1 MMQTR
6 HYSQLYRRLRDVDPR
21 DYQRIIRMYEE
32 KETEVGRLDVLE
44 NFELTVYYVDALFHT
59 GAYRQHQMMVDL
71 VIKTS
76 IAHNIQGV
84 PGIKQDIFHYLL
96 FRKAASAY
104 RLQDYNTAI
113 YVAQELIRMCPEEE
127 LYVRFLRAARFK
139 EQKSTLQFGR
149 ASFIFCML
157 LTALV
162 ITLDLLV
169 VEPFYPAGTE
179 AMQWLT
185 VDLWVI
191 GLLLLVGSYGYAY
204 IRAERYAHQFRRN
217 LPKK

>member
-1 MMQTR
+1 MQAR

-32 KETEVGRLDVLE
+32 KETEIGRLDVVE
-44 NFELTVYYVDALFHT
+44 HFELTTYYVDALFHT

-71 VIKTS
+71 VIQAS
-76 IAHNIQGV
+76 IAHNIRRV
-84 PGIKQDIFHYLL
+84 PGIEPDVFHHLL

-104 RLQDYNTAI
+104 RLQDYDTAI

-127 LYVRFLRAARFK
+127 IYVRFLRAALFK

-157 LTALV
+157 MTALV

-169 VEPFYPAGTE
+169 VKHFYPAGTE

-185 VDLWVI
+185 IDLWVI

-204 IRAERYAHQFRRN
+204 FRAERYAHQFQRSQPN
-217 LPKK
+217 K

>member
-1 MMQTR
+1 MQAR

-21 DYQRIIRMYEE
+21 DFQRIIRMYEE
-32 KETEVGRLDVLE
+32 KETEIGKLDVLE

-71 VIKTS
+71 VIQTS
-76 IAHNIQGV
+76 IKHNIRRV
-84 PGIKQDIFHYLL
+84 PGIEQDIFHYLL

-104 RLQDYNTAI
+104 RLQDYDSAI
-113 YVAQELIRMCPEEE
+113 YVAQELIRMCPGED
-127 LYVRFLRAARFK
+127 LYVRFLRAACFK
-139 EQKSTLQFGR
+139 EQKATLQFGR

-169 VEPFYPAGTE
+169 VKHFYPTGTE

-185 VDLWVI
+185 IDLWVI

-204 IRAERYAHQFRRN
+204 FRAERYAHKFQRSQ
-217 LPKK
+217 PSK